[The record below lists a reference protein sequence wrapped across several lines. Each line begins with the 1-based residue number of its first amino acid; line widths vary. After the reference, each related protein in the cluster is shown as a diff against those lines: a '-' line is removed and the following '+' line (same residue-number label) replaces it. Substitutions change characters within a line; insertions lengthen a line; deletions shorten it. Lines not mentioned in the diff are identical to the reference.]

1 MVYSL
6 TPTPLRRRGEIQH
19 EMKRLIIL
27 ILSLAFVSTS
37 QAQTWEEWTR
47 QKKTKIKRLLEQ
59 IAANKV
65 YIEYAQKGYKIV
77 TDGLHTIRDIKD
89 GDFRM
94 HLGFFDSLQ
103 VVNPKIRNSAK
114 VAAIIA
120 SQIRLIKV
128 TKQALDAVR
137 ESRQFTNDEL
147 DYCKRVF
154 DQLLDECVQ
163 HLDELLVVITNGKA
177 SMSDDERLQRIDRLY
192 ADLQEKS
199 SFTASFS
206 NEMSVLA
213 IQRMTEQTELDYSK
227 RIKGF

>member
-1 MVYSL
+1 M
-6 TPTPLRRRGEIQH
+6 R
-19 EMKRLIIL
+19 KLIFL
-27 ILSLAFVSTS
+27 VVLLSVGLFSR
-37 QAQTWEEWTR
+37 AQTWEEWTR

-65 YIEYAQKGYKIV
+65 YIDYAQKGYQIV

-89 GDFRM
+89 GDFRL
-94 HLGFFDSLQ
+94 HLGFMDSLKI
-103 VVNPKIRNSAK
+103 VNPKIRNSAK
-114 VAAIIA
+114 VAAIMA
-120 SQIRLIKV
+120 AQLRLIKV

-137 ESRQFTNDEL
+137 ESGQFTNDEL

-163 HLDELLVVITNGKA
+163 QLDELFVVITNGQA
-177 SMSDDERLQRIDRLY
+177 SMNDDERMQRIDRLY

-199 SFTASFS
+199 AFTASFS

>member
-1 MVYSL
+1 
-6 TPTPLRRRGEIQH
+6 
-19 EMKRLIIL
+19 MKQLFL
-27 ILSLAFVSTS
+27 LLALLFAGLFSR
-37 QAQTWEEWTR
+37 AQTWEEWTR

-77 TDGLHTIRDIKD
+77 TDGLHIIRDIKD

-114 VAAIIA
+114 VVAIIA

-128 TKQALDAVR
+128 TKQALGAVR

-199 SFTASFS
+199 SFTVSLS